1 VKVLLLGVG
10 AVGSVIA
17 RHLAGYPAITSLTL
31 ADRDTT
37 RARALAPELRG
48 AVAIAEADAADTA
61 SLARLCRAHQ
71 LVVNAVLPRFNG
83 AVMDAALA
91 AGSHYVDLAAGEE
104 DQFRRDAAW
113 RAAGRIALHGM
124 GEDPGISNVMARAG
138 ADRLDQVDRI
148 RVRDGEFSES
158 GDLPLACLFSIET
171 FIEEAVA
178 PPRIYEDGAW
188 RTLAPWSGF
197 EIYPFPPPVGPQP
210 VYALVHEE
218 VDTLPRFIGKGIRS
232 VDFKL
237 ALPDAM
243 RQHLEFLDRI
253 GMTRRD
259 EVTVGGAKVRPLSVL
274 ATVLPQPADLAGR
287 VRGAA
292 IILVEVEGIRSGR
305 RWLHRLHAGMTH
317 EEANR
322 RLRAT
327 ATAFLTGT
335 GGAAGALA
343 IATGRLTTPGVYSPE
358 QVDPGPLLELL
369 TELGVSIEE
378 ESRPL
383 QA

>member
-1 VKVLLLGVG
+1 MKVLLLGVG

-17 RHLAGYPAITSLTL
+17 RHLAGHAAITSLTL

-37 RARALAPELRG
+37 RARALAPELGGR
-48 AVAIAEADAADTA
+48 VTVVDADAADPDA
-61 SLARLCRAHQ
+61 LARLCRGHG
-71 LVVNAVLPRFNG
+71 LLVNAVLPRFNG
-83 AVMDAALA
+83 ELMDAALA
-91 AGSHYVDLAAGEE
+91 AGGHYVDLAAGEE
-104 DQFRRDAAW
+104 DQFRRDADW
-113 RAAGRIALHGM
+113 RSAGRIALHGM

-138 ADRLDQVDRI
+138 ADRLDQVDSI

-178 PPRIYEDGAW
+178 PPRVFEAGAW
-188 RTLAPWSGF
+188 RTLPPWSGR

-210 VYALVHEE
+210 VYTLVHEE
-218 VDTLPRFIGKGIRS
+218 VETLPRFIGKGVRH

-237 ALPDAM
+237 ALPEAM
-243 RQHLEFLDRI
+243 QKQLEFLDRI

-259 EVTVGGAKVRPLSVL
+259 RVSVGGQEVRPLSVL
-274 ATVLPQPADLAGR
+274 AAVLPQPADLAGR

-292 IILVEVEGIRSGR
+292 IILVEVEGVRAGR

-317 EEANR
+317 EEADR

-327 ATAFLTGT
+327 ATALLTGT

-343 IATGRLTTPGVYSPE
+343 IATGRLTTPGVHSPE
-358 QVDPGPLLELL
+358 QVDPRPLFEILAG
-369 TELGVSIEE
+369 LGVPIQE

-383 QA
+383 PA

>member
-17 RHLAGYPAITSLTL
+17 RHLAGHPSIASLTL

-37 RARALAPELRG
+37 RARALAPRLRG
-48 AVAIAEADAADTA
+48 AIAIAESDAADPA
-61 SLARLCRAHQ
+61 ALARLTGGHQ
-71 LVVNAVLPRFNG
+71 MVINAILPRFNG

-91 AGSHYVDLAAGEE
+91 AGCHYVDLAAGEE

-138 ADRLDQVDRI
+138 ADRLDQVETI

-158 GDLPLACLFSIET
+158 ADLPLACLFSIET

-178 PPRIYEDGAW
+178 PPRLFEAGAW
-188 RTLAPWSGF
+188 RTLPPWSGR

-210 VYALVHEE
+210 VFTLVHEE
-218 VDTLPRFIGKGIRS
+218 VDTLPRFIGKGIRN

-237 ALPDAM
+237 ALPDSM
-243 RQHLEFLDRI
+243 QKQLEFLDRI

-259 EVTVGGAKVRPLSVL
+259 AVQVGGTSVRPLAVL
-274 ATVLPQPADLAGR
+274 AAVLPQPADLAGK

-292 IILVEVEGIRSGR
+292 IILVEVEGVREGH
-305 RWLHRLHAGMTH
+305 RWLHRLHTGMTH
-317 EEANR
+317 EEADR
-322 RLRAT
+322 RLQAT
-327 ATAFLTGT
+327 ATSLLTGT

-343 IATGRLTTPGVYSPE
+343 IATGRLTQSGVHSPE
-358 QVDPGPLLELL
+358 QVEPQPILDLLG
-369 TELGVSIEE
+369 ELGLLVQV

-383 QA
+383 PA

>member
-1 VKVLLLGVG
+1 MNVIVVGVG

-17 RHLAGYPAITSLTL
+17 RHLAGHAAITSLTL

-37 RARALAPELRG
+37 RARALARELGGR
-48 AVAIAEADAADTA
+48 VTVVEADAADPG
-61 SLARLCRAHQ
+61 SLARLCGGHG
-71 LVVNAVLPRFNG
+71 LLVNAVLPRFNG
-83 AVMDAALA
+83 ALMDAALA
-91 AGSHYVDLAAGEE
+91 SGCHYVDLAAGEE

-138 ADRLDQVDRI
+138 ADRLDQVDSI

-178 PPRIYEDGAW
+178 PPRVFEAGSW
-188 RTLAPWSGF
+188 RTLPPWSGR

-210 VYALVHEE
+210 VYTLVHEE
-218 VDTLPRFIGKGIRS
+218 VETLPRFIGKGVRH

-237 ALPDAM
+237 ALPEAM
-243 RQHLEFLDRI
+243 QKQLEFLDRI

-259 EVTVGGAKVRPLSVL
+259 RVSVGGQEVRPLSVL
-274 ATVLPQPADLAGR
+274 AAVLPQPADLAGR

-292 IILVEVEGIRSGR
+292 IILVEVEGVRAGR

-317 EEANR
+317 EEADR

-327 ATAFLTGT
+327 ATALLTGT

-343 IATGRLTTPGVYSPE
+343 IATGRLTTPGVHSPE
-358 QVDPGPLLELL
+358 QVDPRPLVEILAG
-369 TELGVSIEE
+369 LGVPIQE

-383 QA
+383 PA